1 MGRKTGREFIASMLR
16 SDQIL
21 ATVEM
26 IQKENLDVRT
36 VTMGINLLDCR
47 TGDVGSTCE
56 RIEQKISDLAGNFV
70 STCSTVSKRL
80 GIPVVNKRISVT
92 PIAFVGAGF
101 DRKGFVELALCLDR
115 AATAVGV
122 DILGGFS
129 AQVEKGMTATDR
141 EYIASIPEALA
152 RTEKVCASIN
162 IATTQKGINMDAL
175 AIIGHT
181 IKDLAEMTR
190 DQGGFGAAK
199 FVVFCNQP
207 GDNPF
212 MAGAIHGLEEAD
224 AVLNVGVSGPGVIA
238 RSLERLI
245 GHHQNGERLR
255 LDEIAEEIKQTT
267 FRVTRCGEL
276 IGRQVSKALGIEF
289 GVVDLSLAPTPT
301 IGDSVGEIFKIL
313 GVDSVGAPG
322 STAILAMLNDAV
334 KKGGIFASKTVG
346 GLSGAF
352 IPVMED
358 AVLAEAVGDGS
369 LCLEKLEA
377 MTCVCSVGLD
387 MVAIPG
393 SVDADTIS
401 AIIADEMA
409 LGMVNHKTTAARL
422 IPVPGKEAG
431 DYVSFGGLFGA
442 SPIMEVRN
450 AGKSSRFMAW
460 GGRIPAPIHSFK
472 N

>member
-1 MGRKTGREFIASMLR
+1 MLR

-47 TGDVGSTCE
+47 DPSVAKTCRNIEE
-56 RIEQKISDLAGNFV
+56 RIIARAGNFV
-70 STCSTVSKRL
+70 ETCNFISRKL
-80 GIPVVNKRISVT
+80 GIPIVNKRIAIT
-92 PIAFVGAGF
+92 PVALVGAGYNRDDF
-101 DRKGFVELALCLDR
+101 IEIAHSLDR
-115 AATAVGV
+115 AAAGADV

-129 AQVEKGMTATDR
+129 AQVEKGMTETDR
-141 EYIASIPEALA
+141 QYILSLPEALNG
-152 RTEKVCASIN
+152 TERLCASVN
-162 IATTQKGINMDAL
+162 VASSQKGINMDAL
-175 AIIGHT
+175 TMLGQSV
-181 IKDLAEMTR
+181 KDIAEATR
-190 DQGGFGAAK
+190 EQNGFGAAK

-212 MAGAIHGLEEAD
+212 MAGAIHGIEEAD
-224 AVLNVGVSGPGVIA
+224 TVLNIGVSGPGVIA

-245 GHHQNGERLR
+245 SARDTSTLG

-276 IGRQVSKALGIEF
+276 VGRQVSELLGIEF

-301 IGDSVGEIFKIL
+301 IGDSVGEILKIL
-313 GVDSVGAPG
+313 GVDAIGAPG

-358 AVLAEAVGDGS
+358 AMLAEAVGDGS

-387 MVAIPG
+387 MIAIPG
-393 SVDADTIS
+393 SVDAATIS
-401 AIIADEMA
+401 AIMADEMA
-409 LGMVNHKTTAARL
+409 LGMVNHKTTAVRI
-422 IPVPGKEAG
+422 IPVPGKEVG
-431 DYVSFGGLFGA
+431 ETVSFGGLFGA
-442 SPIMEVRN
+442 SPVLAVRN
-450 AGKSSRFMAW
+450 VGKSARFVSW
-460 GGRIPAPIHSFK
+460 GGRIPAPVHSFK

>member
-1 MGRKTGREFIASMLR
+1 MLR

-26 IQKENLDVRT
+26 VQKENLDVRT

-47 TGDVGSTCE
+47 KGSVQETCRSVE
-56 RIEQKISDLAGNFV
+56 EKIARYAGNFV
-70 STCSTVSKRL
+70 EKCNEVAMRY

-92 PIAFVGAGF
+92 PAAFVGAGF
-101 DRKGFVELALCLDR
+101 GSDDFVLLAKSLDNAAER
-115 AATAVGV
+115 AGI
-122 DILGGFS
+122 DILGGYT
-129 AQVEKGMTATDR
+129 AHVEKGMTKSDEAF
-141 EYIASIPEALA
+141 IKSIPEALA
-152 RTEKVCASIN
+152 TTRRVCASIN
-162 IATTQKGINMDAL
+162 VGSSTKGINMDAV
-175 AIIGHT
+175 AMVGNT
-181 IKDLAEMTR
+181 IKELAAQTA

-212 MAGAIHGLEEAD
+212 MAGAIHGVEEAEV
-224 AVLNVGVSGPGVIA
+224 VLNVGVSGPGVIA
-238 RSLERLI
+238 RSLEKTINRR
-245 GHHQNGERLR
+245 GRQNLK
-255 LDEIAEEIKQTT
+255 LDDIAEEIKQIT

-276 IGRQVSKALGIEF
+276 IGRHVSRELGVEF
-289 GVVDLSLAPTPT
+289 GVVDLSLAPTPKV
-301 IGDSVGEIFKIL
+301 GDSVGEILQIL
-313 GVDSVGAPG
+313 GVDDVGAPG
-322 STAILAMLNDAV
+322 STAIVALLNDAV
-334 KKGGIFASKTVG
+334 KKGGIFASKAVG

-358 AVLAEAVGDGS
+358 AVLADAVSKGA
-369 LCLEKLEA
+369 LTIEKLEA

-387 MVAIPG
+387 MVPIPG
-393 SVDADTIS
+393 DVDAATIS

-409 LGMVNHKTTAARL
+409 VGMINNKTTAARL
-422 IPVPGKEAG
+422 IPVPGKVAG
-431 DYVSFGGLFGA
+431 EIVSFGGLFGE

-450 AGKSSRFMAW
+450 VNKSGRFVAW

>member
-1 MGRKTGREFIASMLR
+1 MLR

-47 TGDVGSTCE
+47 ASSIGQTCRNIEDRISE
-56 RIEQKISDLAGNFV
+56 RARKFVETCNFV
-70 STCSTVSKRL
+70 SRKL
-80 GIPVVNKRISVT
+80 GIPVVNKRISIT
-92 PIAFVGAGF
+92 PISFVGAGF
-101 DRKGFVELALCLDR
+101 TRDDFVALAISLDR
-115 AATAVGV
+115 AAAGVGV

-129 AQVEKGMTATDR
+129 AQVEKGLTMTDR
-141 EYIASIPEALA
+141 EYIHSLPEAL
-152 RTEKVCASIN
+152 RVSETVCASIN
-162 IATTQKGINMDAL
+162 IASSQKGINMDAL
-175 AIIGHT
+175 AMLGPT
-181 IKDLAEMTR
+181 IKEIAERTA

-212 MAGAIHGLEEAD
+212 MAGAIHGVEEAD
-224 AVLNVGVSGPGVIA
+224 TVLNVGVSGPGVIA
-238 RSLERLI
+238 RSLEKLI
-245 GHHQNGERLR
+245 SAREADENGLK

-276 IGRQVSKALGIEF
+276 VGRQVSDILGVSF

-301 IGDSVGEIFKIL
+301 VGDSVGEILHIL
-313 GVDSVGAPG
+313 GVDAIGAPG

-358 AVLAEAVGDGS
+358 AVLAEAVGKGD

-377 MTCVCSVGLD
+377 MTCVCSVGID

-393 SVDADTIS
+393 SVDGDTIS

-409 LGMVNHKTTAARL
+409 LGMVNNKTTAVRI
-422 IPVPGKEAG
+422 IPVPGKEVG
-431 DYVSFGGLFGA
+431 ESVSFGGLFGA
-442 SPIMEVRN
+442 SPIMAVRN
-450 AGKSSRFMAW
+450 VGKSSRFIGW
-460 GGRIPAPIHSFK
+460 GGRIPAPVHSFK

>member
-1 MGRKTGREFIASMLR
+1 MIK

-21 ATVEM
+21 TTVEM

-47 TGDVGSTCE
+47 GGDIDETCANVE
-56 RIEQKISDLAGNFV
+56 KRIIDYAGDFV
-70 STCSTVSKRL
+70 KTCDKVSKKL

-101 DRKGFVELALCLDR
+101 KKDDFVELAKSLDR

-129 AQVEKGMTATDR
+129 AQVEKGMTETDR
-141 EYIASIPEALA
+141 EYIASIPDALA
-152 RTEKVCASIN
+152 QTEKICASIN

-175 AIIGHT
+175 KMVGQT
-181 IKDLAEMTR
+181 VKDLAEKTA
-190 DQGGFGAAK
+190 DSGGFGAAK

-238 RSLERLI
+238 RALERLI
-245 GHHQNGERLR
+245 EKDTENQLT
-255 LDEIAEEIKQTT
+255 LDQIAEEIKQTT
-267 FRVTRCGEL
+267 FRLTRCGEL
-276 IGRQVSKALGIEF
+276 IGRKVSEELDIEF
-289 GVVDLSLAPTPT
+289 GVVDLSLAPTPA

-358 AVLAEAVGDGS
+358 AVLAEAVGEGA
-369 LCLEKLEA
+369 LCLEKLES

-393 SVDADTIS
+393 SVDANTIS

-409 LGMVNHKTTAARL
+409 LGMINSKTTAARL

-431 DYVSFGGLFGA
+431 EHVSFGGLFGA
-442 SPIMEVRN
+442 SPIMPVN
-450 AGKSSRFMAW
+450 NVGKSSRFINW

>member
-1 MGRKTGREFIASMLR
+1 MLR
-16 SDQIL
+16 SDHIL

-26 IQKENLDVRT
+26 IQKENLDVRA

-47 TGDVGSTCE
+47 GGDVRETCRRVE
-56 RIEQKISDLAGNFV
+56 EKIGTVAAHFV
-70 STCSTVSKRL
+70 ATCDQVSKKY
-80 GIPVVNKRISVT
+80 GIPVVNKRISIT

-101 DRKGFVELALCLDR
+101 DRHGFVELALALDR
-115 AATAVGV
+115 AAAAVGV

-152 RTEKVCASIN
+152 RTEKICASIN
-162 IATTQKGINMDAL
+162 IASSQKGINMDAL
-175 AIIGHT
+175 ALIGQT
-181 IKDLAEMTR
+181 VKALAEITKE
-190 DQGGFGAAK
+190 QSGFGAAK

-224 AVLNVGVSGPGVIA
+224 LVLNVGVSGPGVIA
-238 RSLERLI
+238 RALERLI
-245 GHHQNGERLR
+245 HAKGADNLG
-255 LDEIAEEIKQTT
+255 LDDIAEEIKQTT

-276 IGRQVSKALGIEF
+276 IGRQVSKEMGIEF

-301 IGDSVGEIFKIL
+301 VGDSVGEILEIL
-313 GVDSVGAPG
+313 GVDVVGAPG

-334 KKGGIFASKTVG
+334 KKGGIFASKAVG

-358 AVLAEAVGDGS
+358 AVLAEAVGSGA

-387 MVAIPG
+387 MIPVPG

-409 LGMVNHKTTAARL
+409 LGMINNKTTAVRL

-431 DYVSFGGLFGA
+431 ELVSFGGLFGA
-442 SPIMEVRN
+442 SPIMPVRN
-450 AGKSSRFMAW
+450 VGKSRRFIAW
-460 GGRIPAPIHSFK
+460 GGRIPAPLHSFK

>member
-1 MGRKTGREFIASMLR
+1 MLR

-36 VTMGINLLDCR
+36 VTMGINLMDCR
-47 TGDVGSTCE
+47 SSSVENTCRNIRD
-56 RIEQKISDLAGNFV
+56 RINEKAGNFV
-70 STCSTVSKRL
+70 PTCDFVSRKL
-80 GIPVVNKRISVT
+80 GIPVVNKRISIT
-92 PIAFVGAGF
+92 PIALVGAGF
-101 DRKGFVELALCLDR
+101 DRDGFVELARTLDQ
-115 AATAVGV
+115 AATDVNV

-129 AQVEKGMTATDR
+129 AQVEKGMTETDR
-141 EYIASIPEALA
+141 QYISSLPEALSV
-152 RTEKVCASIN
+152 TDKVCASIN
-162 IATTQKGINMDAL
+162 IASSQKGINMDAL
-175 AIIGHT
+175 TLVGTSVKQI
-181 IKDLAEMTR
+181 AEAT
-190 DQGGFGAAK
+190 GKEHGFGAAK

-212 MAGAIHGLEEAD
+212 MAGAIHGIEEAD
-224 AVLNVGVSGPGVIA
+224 TVLNIGVSGPGVIA

-245 GHHQNGERLR
+245 SSRQGTPLR

-276 IGRQVSKALGIEF
+276 VGRQVSEILGVEF

-301 IGDSVGEIFKIL
+301 VGDSVGEILHIL
-313 GVDSVGAPG
+313 GVDAIGAPG

-358 AVLAEAVGDGS
+358 AVLADAVGS
-369 LCLEKLEA
+369 EALCLEKLEA

-393 SVDADTIS
+393 SVDAATIS

-409 LGMVNHKTTAARL
+409 LGMINNKTTAARI

-431 DYVSFGGLFGA
+431 EVVSFGGLFGA
-442 SPIMEVRN
+442 SPIMPVRN
-450 AGKSSRFMAW
+450 VGKSGRFVNW
-460 GGRIPAPIHSFK
+460 GGRIPAPVHSFK

>member
-1 MGRKTGREFIASMLR
+1 MLR

-36 VTMGINLLDCR
+36 VTMGINLLDCHEKS
-47 TGDVGSTCE
+47 VASTCRHIE
-56 RIEQKISDLAGNFV
+56 DRISEKAGNFV
-70 STCSTVSKRL
+70 ETCDFVSRKL
-80 GIPVVNKRISVT
+80 GIPIVNKRIAIT

-101 DRKGFVELALCLDR
+101 DQNGFVELARSLDR
-115 AATAVGV
+115 AASNVGV

-129 AQVEKGMTATDR
+129 AQVEKGMTETDR
-141 EYIASIPEALA
+141 HYISSLPTALSV
-152 RTEKVCASIN
+152 TDKVCASIN
-162 IATTQKGINMDAL
+162 VGSSQKGINMDAVTML
-175 AIIGHT
+175 GQS
-181 IKDLAEMTR
+181 IKDIAEATR
-190 DQGGFGAAK
+190 SQNGFGAAK

-224 AVLNVGVSGPGVIA
+224 VVLNIGVSGPGVIA
-238 RSLERLI
+238 RALERLI
-245 GHHQNGERLR
+245 SSRSNKLK
-255 LDEIAEEIKQTT
+255 LDELAEEIKQTT

-276 IGRQVSKALGIEF
+276 VGRQVSEILGIEF

-301 IGDSVGEIFKIL
+301 IGDSVGEILHIL
-313 GVDSVGAPG
+313 GVDAIGAPG
-322 STAILAMLNDAV
+322 STAILAILNDAV

-358 AVLAEAVGDGS
+358 ALLAEAVGSGT

-387 MVAIPG
+387 MIPIPG
-393 SVDADTIS
+393 SVDASTIS

-409 LGMVNHKTTAARL
+409 LGMINNKTTAVRI

-431 DYVSFGGLFGA
+431 EVVSFGGLFGA

-450 AGKSSRFMAW
+450 IGKSGRFIGW
-460 GGRIPAPIHSFK
+460 GGRIPAPVHSFK

>member
-1 MGRKTGREFIASMLR
+1 
-16 SDQIL
+16 
-21 ATVEM
+21 M

-47 TGDVGSTCE
+47 GGDIAKTCA
-56 RIEQKISDLAGNFV
+56 RIQEKIMGLASNFV
-70 STCSTVSKRL
+70 PTCDLISRRL
-80 GIPVVNKRISVT
+80 GIPIVNKRISIT
-92 PIAFVGAGF
+92 PIALVGAGF
-101 DRKGFVELALCLDR
+101 DRKDFVKLAQTLDH
-115 AATAVGV
+115 AAGEVGI

-129 AQVEKGMTATDR
+129 AQVEKGLTTTDR
-141 EYIASIPEALA
+141 EYIASIPEALSV
-152 RTEKVCASIN
+152 TEKVCASIN
-162 IATTQKGINMDAL
+162 IASSQKGINMDAL
-175 AIIGHT
+175 DMVGRT
-181 IKDLAEMTR
+181 VKELAEKTSDR
-190 DQGGFGAAK
+190 GGFGAAK

-212 MAGAIHGLEEAD
+212 MAGAIHGVEEAE

-238 RSLERLI
+238 RALERLI
-245 GHHQNGERLR
+245 GSYAPADLR
-255 LDEIAEEIKQTT
+255 LDDLAEEIKQTT

-276 IGRQVSKALGIEF
+276 VGRHVSKELGIEF

-301 IGDSVGEIFKIL
+301 VGDSVGEILHVL
-313 GVDSVGAPG
+313 GVDAIGAPG

-358 AVLAEAVGDGS
+358 AVLAEAVGRGE

-393 SVDADTIS
+393 SVDAETIS

-409 LGMVNHKTTAARL
+409 LGMVNNKTTAARI

-431 DYVSFGGLFGA
+431 EHVNFGGLFGA
-442 SPIMEVRN
+442 SPIMPIRN
-450 AGKSSRFMAW
+450 VGKSGRFISW
-460 GGRIPAPIHSFK
+460 GGRLPAPIHSFK

>member
-1 MGRKTGREFIASMLR
+1 MLR

-36 VTMGINLLDCR
+36 VTMGINLLDTRGEGIKSCC
-47 TGDVGSTCE
+47 DNIAA
-56 RIEQKISDLAGNFV
+56 RIEQVAGNFV
-70 STCSTVSKRL
+70 ASCEAMSRRY
-80 GIPVVNKRISVT
+80 GIPVVNKRIAVT
-92 PIAFVGAGF
+92 PIAFVGAGYGRH
-101 DRKGFVELALCLDR
+101 DFVRIAQTLDR
-115 AATAVGV
+115 AAGNVGV

-141 EYIASIPEALA
+141 ELIAAIPEALA
-152 RTEKVCASIN
+152 VTEKICASVN
-162 IATTQKGINMDAL
+162 IATTGQGINMDAL
-175 AIIGHT
+175 AMMGHT
-181 IKDLAEMTR
+181 VKELAERTADR
-190 DQGGFGAAK
+190 GGFGAAK

-212 MAGAIHGLEEAD
+212 MAGAIHGLGEGD

-238 RSLERLI
+238 RALERLI
-245 GHHQNGERLR
+245 SNHSSPGSLR
-255 LDEIAEEIKQTT
+255 FDELAEEIKQTT

-276 IGRQVSKALGIEF
+276 IGRAVSRAMGIDF

-301 IGDSVGEIFKIL
+301 IGDSVGEIFRIL
-313 GVDSVGAPG
+313 GIDAIGAPG

-358 AVLAEAVGDGS
+358 ALLAEAVGDGS

-377 MTCVCSVGLD
+377 MTAVCSVGLD

-393 SVDADTIS
+393 SVDADTIA

-409 LGMVNHKTTAARL
+409 MGVINSKTTAARL

-431 DYVSFGGLFGA
+431 EEVSFGGLFGA
-442 SPIMEVRN
+442 SPIMAVRN
-450 AGKSSRFMAW
+450 VGKSSRFIAW
-460 GGRIPAPIHSFK
+460 GGRMPAPLHSFK

>member
-1 MGRKTGREFIASMLR
+1 MLR

-21 ATVEM
+21 STVEM

-47 TGDVGSTCE
+47 GGGVEDTCKKIEE
-56 RIEQKISDLAGNFV
+56 RITGLAGNFV
-70 STCSTVSKRL
+70 ETCNQISKKV

-92 PIAFVGAGF
+92 PIALVGAGF
-101 DRKGFVELALCLDR
+101 DKNGFIELAKSLDR

-129 AQVEKGMTATDR
+129 AQVEKGMTETDR
-141 EYIASIPEALA
+141 QYIASLPEALA
-152 RTEKVCASIN
+152 QTEKICASIN
-162 IATTQKGINMDAL
+162 IASTQKGINMDAL
-175 AIIGHT
+175 RMIGQT
-181 IKDLAEMTR
+181 VKDIAEQTK
-190 DQGGFGAAK
+190 DNSGFGAAK

-212 MAGAIHGLEEAD
+212 MAGAIHGIEEAD

-245 GHHQNGERLR
+245 NNMKGKDLP

-276 IGRQVSKALGIEF
+276 IGRQVSEALGIEF

-301 IGDSVGEIFKIL
+301 VGDSVGEIFKIL

-387 MVAIPG
+387 MVPIPG
-393 SVDADTIS
+393 SIDADTIA

-409 LGMVNHKTTAARL
+409 LGMINNKTTAARL

-431 DYVSFGGLFGA
+431 EHVSFGGLFGA
-442 SPIMEVRN
+442 SPIMPVRN

-460 GGRIPAPIHSFK
+460 GGKIPAPIHSFK

>member
-1 MGRKTGREFIASMLR
+1 MLR

-36 VTMGINLLDCR
+36 VTMGISLLDCR
-47 TGDVGSTCE
+47 GGNVAETCE
-56 RIEQKISDLAGNFV
+56 KIEKKIFDYAGNFV
-70 STCSTVSKRL
+70 STCNDISRNL

-101 DRKGFVELALCLDR
+101 DQHGFVELAKSLDR

-129 AQVEKGMTATDR
+129 AQVEKGMTATDL
-141 EYIASIPEALA
+141 EYIKSLPEALA
-152 RTEKVCASIN
+152 QTEKICASIN
-162 IATTQKGINMDAL
+162 IGTSQKGINMDAL
-175 AIIGHT
+175 AMMGHT
-181 IKDLAEMTR
+181 IKAIAEKTR

-212 MAGAIHGLEEAD
+212 MAGAIHGLEEAE

-238 RSLERLI
+238 RALERLI
-245 GHHQNGERLR
+245 EDRNGSGKLR
-255 LDEIAEEIKQTT
+255 LDDIADEIKQTT

-276 IGRQVSKALGIEF
+276 IGRKVSKALGIEF

-301 IGDSVGEIFKIL
+301 VGDSVGEIFKIL
-313 GVDSVGAPG
+313 GVDAVGAPG

-334 KKGGIFASKTVG
+334 KKGGIFASRTVG

-358 AVLAEAVGDGS
+358 SVLADAVGEGA

-422 IPVPGKEAG
+422 IPVPGKEVG
-431 DYVSFGGLFGA
+431 EHVSFGGLFGA

-450 AGKSSRFMAW
+450 VGKSGRFIAW
-460 GGRIPAPIHSFK
+460 GGRLPAPIHSFK

>member
-1 MGRKTGREFIASMLR
+1 MLR

-47 TGDVGSTCE
+47 TGDVSSTCE
-56 RIEQKISDLAGNFV
+56 RIERKISDLAGNFV

-313 GVDSVGAPG
+313 GVDAVGAPG

-358 AVLAEAVGDGS
+358 AVLAEAVGNGS

>member
-1 MGRKTGREFIASMLR
+1 MLR

-36 VTMGINLLDCR
+36 VTMGISLLDCR
-47 TGDVGSTCE
+47 GGSVEETCE
-56 RIEQKISDLAGNFV
+56 KIEKKIFEYAGNFV
-70 STCSTVSKRL
+70 ATCDRISRNL

-92 PIAFVGAGF
+92 PIAFVGSGF
-101 DRKGFVELALCLDR
+101 DQHGFVELAKSLDR

-129 AQVEKGMTATDR
+129 AQVEKGMTATDL
-141 EYIASIPEALA
+141 EYIKSLPEALA
-152 RTEKVCASIN
+152 QTEKVCASIN
-162 IATTQKGINMDAL
+162 IGTSQKGINMDAL
-175 AIIGHT
+175 AMMGHT
-181 IKDLAEMTR
+181 IKEIAEKTS
-190 DQGGFGAAK
+190 DNGGFGAAK

-212 MAGAIHGLEEAD
+212 MAGAIHGLEEAE

-238 RSLERLI
+238 RALERLI
-245 GHHQNGERLR
+245 DNHNGSGKLR
-255 LDEIAEEIKQTT
+255 LDDIADEIKQTT

-301 IGDSVGEIFKIL
+301 VGDSVGEIFKIL

-358 AVLAEAVGDGS
+358 SVLADAVGEGA
-369 LCLEKLEA
+369 LCLEKLES

-387 MVAIPG
+387 MVPIPG

-431 DYVSFGGLFGA
+431 EHVSFGGLFGA

-450 AGKSSRFMAW
+450 VGKSKRFIAW
-460 GGRIPAPIHSFK
+460 GGRLPAPIHSFK

>member
-1 MGRKTGREFIASMLR
+1 MLR

-36 VTMGINLLDCR
+36 VTMGISLLDCR
-47 TGDVGSTCE
+47 GGDVDETCKKIHD
-56 RIEQKISDLAGNFV
+56 RILDYAGKFV
-70 STCSTVSKRL
+70 AICDTTSKKY
-80 GIPVVNKRISVT
+80 GIPVVNKRIAVT

-101 DRKGFVELALCLDR
+101 FREDFVKIAQTLDQ
-115 AATAVGV
+115 AAKAVGV

-129 AQVEKGMTATDR
+129 AQVEKGMTNTDL
-141 EYIASIPEALA
+141 EFIASIPEALA
-152 RTEKVCASIN
+152 KTERVCSSIN
-162 IATTQKGINMDAL
+162 IGSTQKGINMDAL
-175 AIIGHT
+175 AMMGRT
-181 IKDLAEMTR
+181 VKDLAEISA
-190 DQGGFGAAK
+190 DQGGFAAAK

-212 MAGAIHGLEEAD
+212 MAGAIHGIEEAD

-238 RSLERLI
+238 RALERLI
-245 GHHQNGERLR
+245 QKHPEPGSLR
-255 LDEIAEEIKQTT
+255 LDELAEEIKQTT

-276 IGRQVSKALGIEF
+276 IGRAVSKSLGIEF

-301 IGDSVGEIFKIL
+301 VGDSVGEIFKIL
-313 GVDSVGAPG
+313 GVDAIGAPG
-322 STAILAMLNDAV
+322 TTAILAMLNDAV

-358 AVLAEAVGDGS
+358 AMLAEAVGDGS

-387 MVAIPG
+387 MIAIPG

-409 LGMVNHKTTAARL
+409 LGLINAKTTAARL
-422 IPVPGKEAG
+422 IPVPGKEVG

-442 SPIMEVRN
+442 SPIMPVRN
-450 AGKSSRFMAW
+450 IGKSGRFIAW
-460 GGRIPAPIHSFK
+460 GGRMPAPIHSFK